1 MLNLDIEKIERQ
13 MAISGSFDV
22 RPPLR
27 VAAPARS
34 G

>member
-13 MAISGSFDV
+13 IAISGSFDV
-22 RPPLR
+22 RPPLP